1 MLSKPNTN
9 KPAFNIPCFVHKRE
23 LIENDKCTECEKDIK
38 EEEFKDEISKRE
50 YSISGMCQKC
60 QDKIFR

>member
-9 KPAFNIPCFVHKRE
+9 KPAYRIPCFVHMAQ
-23 LIENDKCTECEKDIK
+23 LIDNDKCPHCEKDIK
-38 EEEFKDEISKRE
+38 EEEFKDELSKKE

-60 QDKIFR
+60 QDEIFG